1 MTDLQVRTATAEDA
15 AALLALQAD
24 PLYNS
29 KRAFVELID
38 LTLQHFPFLVAER
51 DGCVVGSAY
60 ATVHRSRLALRWS
73 VDAWVQA
80 PGQPCEVAQ
89 ALYHSLTRHLMEQ
102 GFMAIYA
109 AVQVGDCA
117 SIALH
122 QRLGFAPIGV
132 HQGIDLQRDAEYW
145 CLTLATPGVREEP
158 VPFNALR
165 QRLPQCGR

>member
-1 MTDLQVRTATAEDA
+1 MTDLQVRTATAKDA
-15 AALLALQAD
+15 AALLALQAQ
-24 PLYNS
+24 PHYTS

-51 DGCVVGSAY
+51 DGCIVGYAY

-80 PGQPCEVAQ
+80 PGQPPQVAQ
-89 ALYHSLTRHLMEQ
+89 ALYQCLTRHLIEQ

-109 AVQVGDCA
+109 AVTVEDTA
-117 SIALH
+117 SVELH
-122 QRLGFAPIGV
+122 RGLGFTPIGV
-132 HQGIDLQRDAEYW
+132 HPGIDLQCEAEYW
-145 CLTLATPGVREEP
+145 CLTLASPGAREEP

-165 QRLPQCGR
+165 QRLALCGR